1 VPGGM
6 LTNMESQLKEQGA
19 GDKFDEVLLEIPRVR
34 EDLGFIALVTPTS
47 QIVGTQA
54 VLNILTGERYKTI
67 SKETAGVLKGEYGAT
82 PAPVNLQL
90 QQRVLDGGEAITCR
104 PADNISD
111 ELDKLTEEL
120 TLRASEKG
128 ITLAEHKIE
137 DVLTYALFPQIGLK
151 FLENRGNSDAFEPV
165 PTGIPMVQKPAL
177 QSVPA
182 DDKGVYTISVNG
194 QSYVVEVQTGGDL
207 SNITPVASAPVS
219 TAPPAPQGEVIK
231 APLAGNI
238 FKVNVNVGE
247 HIQQG
252 DVILILEAMKME
264 TEIRAPK
271 AGTITMISISEG
283 DSVAV
288 GDALYGLA

>member
-1 VPGGM
+1 
-6 LTNMESQLKEQGA
+6 MESQLKEQGA

-82 PAPVNLQL
+82 PAPVNPQL

-165 PTGIPMVQKPAL
+165 PTGITVVQKPAP
-177 QSVPA
+177 QSVPT

-207 SNITPVASAPVS
+207 SNITPVANVPVN
-219 TAPPAPQGEVIK
+219 TAPPAAQGEVIN